1 MPVSSGCVPVNKL
14 GIKGMTCWC
23 KTNLCNGDV
32 IPNEQ
37 LDQKQSDIEHINR
50 AESRLQ
56 EPEF

>member
-37 LDQKQSDIEHINR
+37 LDQDIEPINR